1 MSVMVVYPPV
11 FVSLSVTI
19 TGLWYS
25 EKILQ
30 VLERMSQ
37 ALNRSKRVVDLIIA
51 DIAALIILIASTT
64 ASAIALTQ
72 EDS

>member
-51 DIAALIILIASTT
+51 DIAALIIFIASTT